1 MSRYQSM
8 KNLIHDTPRSRQF
21 MWSVLLVV
29 SVTAFGLLLHD
40 FLGYRVVAFLLLVT
54 VSLIAILYDIVP
66 VIVAAALS
74 ALLWDFLFIPPRFTL
89 TIGTTEDRWLLLM
102 YFIIA
107 IIHGVLTFRIRTV
120 QKEMRKKE
128 VKANAIK
135 YYNTLLNSLSH
146 ELRTPITTII
156 GATDNLTNAE
166 NLSEKDK
173 KELLTEISI
182 ASVRLNQQVE
192 NLLNM
197 SRLESG
203 VFQIKRDWVDVR
215 ELIYTTLQRFEPTIL
230 AYRVDVF
237 VADNM
242 PLVKLDFGLMEQVLQ
257 NLVSN
262 AIHHTPEGSDIVI
275 KADFF
280 DDQFVLEIS
289 DSGKGFPEA
298 DMDKV
303 FDKFYRVQGSK
314 PGGTGLG
321 LSIVKGFVE
330 AHHGTVHLKNLPLRG
345 AMFEIKI
352 PADATYINKLKNE

>member
-1 MSRYQSM
+1 M
-8 KNLIHDTPRSRQF
+8 KLLATDISKGRQF
-21 MWSVLLVV
+21 AVSILLVI
-29 SVTAFGLLLHD
+29 SVTGLGLLLQD
-40 FLGYRVVAFLLLVT
+40 LIGYRVVAFMLLVT
-54 VSLIAILYDIVP
+54 VSILAMFFDILP
-66 VIVAAALS
+66 VIAAAVLS
-74 ALLWDFLFIPPRFTL
+74 ALLWNFLFIPPRFTFAV
-89 TIGTTEDRWLLLM
+89 GTTEDRWLLLM

-107 IIHGVLTFRIRTV
+107 LVHGVLTHRIRTV

-128 VKANAIK
+128 VKADAIK

-166 NLSEKDK
+166 KLSDKDK
-173 KELLTEISI
+173 KELLGEIAI

-203 VFQIKRDWVDVR
+203 VFQIKRDWIDVR

-230 AYRVDVF
+230 HYKVAVL

-242 PLVKLDFGLMEQVLQ
+242 PLVKLDFGLMEQVLR
-257 NLVSN
+257 NLVGN
-262 AIHHTPEGSDIVI
+262 ALQHTPEGSDIVI
-275 KADFF
+275 KADYF
-280 DDQFVLEIS
+280 DDQLILEIS
-289 DSGKGFPEA
+289 DSGDGFPEA
-298 DMDKV
+298 DIHKV
-303 FDKFYRVQGSK
+303 FDKFYRVHGSK

-330 AHHGTVHLKNLPLRG
+330 AHGGAIYLKNLPLRG
-345 AMFEIKI
+345 AMFEIKM
-352 PADATYINKLKNE
+352 PAEVTYINKLKNE

>member
-1 MSRYQSM
+1 MN
-8 KNLIHDTPRSRQF
+8 NLFHDTSKSRQF
-21 MWSVLLVV
+21 IVSVLLVF

-40 FLGYRVVAFLLLVT
+40 FFGYRVVAFLLLVT
-54 VSLIAILYDIVP
+54 VSLLAMFFDIIP

-74 ALLWDFLFIPPRFTL
+74 ALLWNFLFIPPRFTFAV
-89 TIGTTEDRWLLLM
+89 GTTEDRWLLLM

-107 IIHGVLTFRIRTV
+107 LIHGVLTFRIRTV

-173 KELLTEISI
+173 RELLAEISI

-230 AYRVDVF
+230 NYRVEVF
-237 VADNM
+237 VTENM
-242 PLVKLDFGLMEQVLQ
+242 PLLKMDFGLMEQVLR

-275 KADFF
+275 KADYFE
-280 DDQFVLEIS
+280 DQLVLELS

-298 DMDKV
+298 DIDKV
-303 FDKFYRVQGSK
+303 FDKFYRVKGSK

-321 LSIVKGFVE
+321 LSIVRGFVE
-330 AHHGTVHLKNLPLRG
+330 AHQGTIHLKNLPLRG
-345 AMFEIKI
+345 ALFVIKI
-352 PADATYINKLKNE
+352 PAEATYINKLKNE

>member
-1 MSRYQSM
+1 M
-8 KNLIHDTPRSRQF
+8 KNLFHDTPKSRQF
-21 MWSVLLVV
+21 VVSVLLVL
-29 SVTAFGLLLHD
+29 SVAAFGLALHD
-40 FLGYRVVAFLLLVT
+40 FFGYRVVAFLLLVT
-54 VSLIAILYDIVP
+54 VSLLAMFFDIVP
-66 VIVAAALS
+66 VIIASVLS
-74 ALLWDFLFIPPRFTL
+74 ALLWNFLFIPPRFTFA
-89 TIGTTEDRWLLLM
+89 IGTTEDRWLLFM

-107 IIHGVLTFRIRTV
+107 LIHGVLTFRIRTV

-166 NLSEKDK
+166 HLSEKDK
-173 KELLTEISI
+173 KELLMEISI

-203 VFQIKRDWVDVR
+203 VFQIKKDWVDVR
-215 ELIYTTLQRFEPTIL
+215 ELIYTTLQRFEPAIL
-230 AYRVDVF
+230 NYQVVVF

-242 PLVKLDFGLMEQVLQ
+242 PLVKLDFGLMEQVLH

-262 AIHHTPEGSDIVI
+262 AIQHTPERSDIVI
-275 KADFF
+275 KADYF
-280 DDQFVLEIS
+280 DEQLVLEIS
-289 DSGKGFPEA
+289 DSGKGFPES
-298 DMDKV
+298 DIGKV
-303 FDKFYRVQGSK
+303 FDKFYRVEGSK

-330 AHHGTVHLKNLPLRG
+330 AHQGTIHLKNLPLRG

-352 PADATYINKLKNE
+352 PAEATYINKLKNE